1 MGEKVLVIEGG
12 KSIFVDS
19 SEYNPLGVES
29 GIPSEITSTTSQRRQ
44 KFTPPYATDMFGKQD
59 TSRFDKEE
67 KK

>member
-29 GIPSEITSTTSQRRQ
+29 GIPSEITSTTFKEHTQIGLPSYLLQR
-44 KFTPPYATDMFGKQD
+44 
-59 TSRFDKEE
+59 E
-67 KK
+67 